1 MKKTTERSTEDLP
14 IFVGK
19 WTVNIL
25 FALHESP
32 HRHGQLQRRLKGA
45 SQRMLTRTLRN
56 LESTKLITRGAA
68 GSNGRGVEYSL
79 TQLGT
84 TFMAPLTSMCQWAR
98 QNRKDISA
106 EIRLVETREK
116 R

>member
-1 MKKTTERSTEDLP
+1 MRTKPTAKADPPVFIGR
-14 IFVGK
+14 

-25 FALHESP
+25 FALHENP
-32 HRHGQLQRRLKGA
+32 HRHGQLQTRLKGA

-56 LESTKLITRGAA
+56 LESTGLVARNLI

-79 TQLGT
+79 TELGR
-84 TFMAPLTSMCQWAR
+84 TFIAPLESMCHWAQ

-106 EIRLVETREK
+106 EIHIVNARQSE
-116 R
+116 